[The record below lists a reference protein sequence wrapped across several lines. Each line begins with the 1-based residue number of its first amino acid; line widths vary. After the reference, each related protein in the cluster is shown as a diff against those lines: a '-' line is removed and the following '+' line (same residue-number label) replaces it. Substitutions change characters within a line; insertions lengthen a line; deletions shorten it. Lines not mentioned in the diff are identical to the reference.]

1 MGFSALR
8 APRTLSL
15 QRARKRIN
23 PAFCLLRAAA
33 AAFRENRP
41 LRGLP
46 VSHGSFPVFAQNP
59 QTLRAWSFLS
69 GLSPVSV
76 RKRFPILIIAK
87 LIAVATERHLSVCK
101 LYSGKDAVPLLISLP
116 KKWTKIRKISHTI
129 HKILQGLTD
138 CARLLDDSEA
148 LRLACSLA
156 SYIRE
161 RFRRLS
167 YWKIDGILR
176 CARPNPVNEFGGLGD
191 ALYQLYGLTG
201 NPEHLET
208 AELFDREYFLSPL
221 AQGIDLL
228 TDLHANTHLPMI
240 LAAMRRYETTGETKY
255 RDAVLHFAR
264 FLEGR
269 TFANGNTSSRA
280 AHPVPGGVSERAV
293 GKNHGTSQASI
304 LSFAF
309 LPHRSRGRGV
319 RKRKSRFAGTEGRVC
334 RPVADMERWG

>member
-1 MGFSALR
+1 MQII
-8 APRTLSL
+8 
-15 QRARKRIN
+15 QREGCSP
-23 PAFCLLRAAA
+23 PAD
-33 AAFRENRP
+33 
-41 LRGLP
+41 
-46 VSHGSFPVFAQNP
+46 
-59 QTLRAWSFLS
+59 FL
-69 GLSPVSV
+69 
-76 RKRFPILIIAK
+76 
-87 LIAVATERHLSVCK
+87 T
-101 LYSGKDAVPLLISLP
+101 

-201 NPEHLET
+201 SPEHLET

-319 RKRKSRFAGTEGRVC
+319 RERKSRFAGTEGRVC